1 MTVATLELSA
11 RFGGGGGGGGSGGG
25 GGGGVGD
32 SKTRLTGSV
41 ERKGPTHTRR

>member
-11 RFGGGGGGGGSGGG
+11 RFGGGGGSGGGGG

-32 SKTRLTGSV
+32 SKTRSTGSV
-41 ERKGPTHTRR
+41 ERKGPTHTIC